1 MGHTE
6 YAEAEIEWI
15 PEEEWQKKIEE
26 RRGAGVRISE
36 EMRRQSH
43 TFQAKILA
51 PRYAPKEKSVFKEF
65 NAAVVVIERD
75 WKIATKLE
83 MVEDAN
89 NLITKAYMIDSL
101 DAAFPLVLTSVIE
114 GKGLYEHSIGEFFL
128 LYGRLEQ
135 TYNPFKGKETREKME
150 KLLNGEKK
158 FMKEYTEYGKTRPV
172 PLPYA
177 VRNILSHVGN
187 NPNTLEVSE
196 LRTSIALLKSWVEGS
211 SRVS

>member
-6 YAEAEIEWI
+6 YAEAQIEWI
-15 PEEEWQKKIEE
+15 PEEEWQKKREE
-26 RRGAGVRISE
+26 RRKAGERISK
-36 EMRRQSH
+36 EMRLQRR

-51 PRYAPKEKSVFKEF
+51 PRYAPKEKSVFKKF
-65 NAAVVVIERD
+65 NAAAVVIERD

-89 NLITKAYMIDSL
+89 NLITKAYVINSL
-101 DAAFPLVLTSVIE
+101 DAAFPLILKSVIE

-128 LYGRLEQ
+128 LYGKFEQ
-135 TYNPFKGKETREKME
+135 KYRRSKGGQTREKMME
-150 KLLNGEKK
+150 LLNGEEKLL
-158 FMKEYTEYGKTRPV
+158 KEYIQHGKIGLD

-187 NPNTLEVSE
+187 NPNTLDKEGKE
-196 LRTSIALLKSWVEGS
+196 LRTSIELLKSWVEGS
-211 SRVS
+211 RE